1 MISLLKI
8 TKLVCSLIAS
18 LFPFDDNT
26 NLLEKKEKNESRIV
40 EGLYF
45 CINDKYSFSSSFSTS
60 GNTNNRFLR
69 GGKF

>member
-1 MISLLKI
+1 MIRSKNNWQDSISFKVVISLLKI
-8 TKLVCSLIAS
+8 TKFVCSLIAS

-45 CINDKYSFSSSFSTS
+45 CINDK
-60 GNTNNRFLR
+60 
-69 GGKF
+69 